1 MDDHEEVIK
10 QFDGAKL
17 AWASIKTTVP
27 KTPPLPYLHATG
39 SDEKRCYRLTF
50 HNRYRGMV
58 TDRYLDQ
65 VMEEEKVIVLR
76 KGRRKLYTNNSSD
89 GWYGSKREMLSHVVF
104 EHPASFQT

>member
-1 MDDHEEVIK
+1 MDDHEEVIE
-10 QFDGAKL
+10 QLDGAKL

-27 KTPPLPYLHATG
+27 KTPPLSYLHATG
-39 SDEKRCYRLTF
+39 SDEKRCCRLTF

-65 VMEEEKVIVLR
+65 VMEEEKAIVLR
-76 KGRRKLYTNNSSD
+76 KGQRKLYTNNSSD

-104 EHPASFQT
+104 EHPALFQT